1 MVRRAAKSIDNN
13 EAGKN
18 ILVAAAKRYAT
29 DASTNI
35 VDEAIQIHGG
45 YAYLSKYELERY
57 YRDIRV
63 HEILEGT
70 NEIMKTIMAR
80 QWLKE

>member
-1 MVRRAAKSIDNN
+1 MVRRAAKAIDDGDPDKSI
-13 EAGKN
+13 
-18 ILVAAAKRYAT
+18 IVAMAKRYAT
-29 DASTNI
+29 DACTNI

-45 YAYLSKYELERY
+45 YGYLSKYELERY